1 MAKYTAPAVR
11 SQPYN
16 AALASKPGEMYMQTM
31 GNLGGNI
38 GKGLGAAIGG
48 YLKKRRADDNLDN
61 MAESI
66 HPYVS
71 EMFPEFAGKDG
82 QANLRKALKSGGMD
96 AILQMEKMKTAQQQA
111 KASMQS
117 AYLDQQTKLQSVQKS
132 NDERFKA
139 SLGAIDSTD
148 PAALREFAEDYFSG
162 KSAQE
167 LQMNPAAV
175 EWLKQS
181 GAAFEPE
188 SALDQP
194 GLQMPEPNQD
204 NMWNSSQVRKSLFNQ
219 GEALRQDQ
227 QNVLD
232 NKLTDYTGRF
242 LDRKVT
248 ESDVEII
255 NGMQVISTIDNL
267 GNKVF
272 VSATPVEQ
280 GMPDVV
286 SRFEVGEDGVAT
298 FNTYQ
303 TTKVGGV
310 DKTTLVSSNRV
321 DIDEV
326 PFSAQPDEDVTGG
339 RVIEAVKEFKGDS
352 YATLNHRVQ
361 QQAAFLQKS
370 AETPAQLQEQLQ
382 AMQEKAAKDEVDAAK
397 SIETA
402 FTKDPTGLGENAD
415 TVAKAILARNLLNDA
430 AVTQNVQLAQAATRY
445 FIRLYEKGIL
455 TEADMGSFGSTGLWQ
470 SLREK
475 LNKMGNNVDVELM
488 QQLAQAAD
496 KTLERVGPEVSER
509 VENLFETTAR
519 LYNIPPTRLQQIS
532 SYTDL
537 KNIPT
542 IKPLNWKAADPNTA
556 PRIQQ
561 AGTKE
566 ENEAAAEATTPMV
579 IPN

>member
-31 GNLGGNI
+31 GNLGSNI

-48 YLKKRRADDNLDN
+48 YLKKRRADDDLDN

-66 HPYVS
+66 YPYVS

-82 QANLRKALKSGGMD
+82 QTNLRKALKSGGMD

-111 KASMQS
+111 QASMQG
-117 AYLDQQTKLQSVQKS
+117 AYMDQQTKLQSVQKS
-132 NDERFKA
+132 NDDRFRA
-139 SLGAIDSTD
+139 NLGAIDITD
-148 PAALREFAEDYFSG
+148 PQALRDFADDYFTG

-167 LQMNPAAV
+167 LQMNPAAI

-181 GAAFEPE
+181 GAVLAPKE
-188 SALDQP
+188 
-194 GLQMPEPNQD
+194 PEPNQD
-204 NMWNSSQVRKSLFNQ
+204 SMWNPDQVRASM
-219 GEALRQDQ
+219 QDEQ
-227 QNVLD
+227 QIID
-232 NKLTDYTGRF
+232 NKLTDYTARF
-242 LDRKVT
+242 LDKTVT
-248 ESDVEII
+248 DSDVEIKD
-255 NGMQVISTIDNL
+255 GMRYVYTKDNQ
-267 GNKVF
+267 GNRVF

-280 GMPDVV
+280 GTPDVV
-286 SRFEVGEDGVAT
+286 SKFEFGEDGTAT

-310 DKTTLVSSNRV
+310 DKTTLVSSTKV
-321 DIDEV
+321 DVDDV
-326 PFSAQPDEDVTGG
+326 PFSAQPDGDVTGG
-339 RVIEAVKEFKGDS
+339 RVIEAAKEFKGDS

-382 AMQEKAAKDEVDAAK
+382 AMQEKAAKDEVEAAK

-430 AVTQNVQLAQAATRY
+430 AVTGNVQLAQAATRY

-455 TEADMGSFGSTGLWQ
+455 TEADISGFGSTGVFQ
-470 SLREK
+470 SLMEDVSK
-475 LNKMGNNVDVELM
+475 LTNEVNVPLM
-488 QQLAQAAD
+488 QQMAAAAD
-496 KTLERVGPEVSER
+496 KTLERVGPQVSKR

-561 AGTKE
+561 TGTE
-566 ENEAAAEATTPMV
+566 EEIDAAAEATTPMQT
-579 IPN
+579 PAR

>member
-31 GNLGGNI
+31 GNLGSNI

-48 YLKKRRADDNLDN
+48 YLKKRRADDDLDN

-82 QANLRKALKSGGMD
+82 QTNLRKALKSGGMD

-111 KASMQS
+111 QASMQG
-117 AYLDQQTKLQSVQKS
+117 AYMDQQTKLQSVQKS

-148 PAALREFAEDYFSG
+148 PAALREFAEDYFTG

-175 EWLKQS
+175 DWLKQS
-181 GAAFEPE
+181 GVFLPPKE
-188 SALDQP
+188 
-194 GLQMPEPNQD
+194 PEPNQD
-204 NMWNSSQVRKSLFNQ
+204 SMWNPDQVRASM
-219 GEALRQDQ
+219 QDEQ
-227 QNVLD
+227 QIID
-232 NKLTDYTGRF
+232 NKLTDYTARF

-248 ESDVEII
+248 ESDVDSKD
-255 NGMQVISTIDNL
+255 GMRSVYTKDNQ
-267 GNKVF
+267 GNRVF

-280 GMPDVV
+280 GAPEVV
-286 SRFEVGEDGVAT
+286 SRFEFGEDGIAT

-303 TTKVGGV
+303 TTKEGGV

-326 PFSAQPDEDVTGG
+326 PFSAQPDGDVAGG
-339 RVIEAVKEFKGDS
+339 RVIEAAKEFKGDS

-382 AMQEKAAKDEVDAAK
+382 AMQEKAAKDEVEAAK
-397 SIETA
+397 SIEAA
-402 FTKDPTGLGENAD
+402 FAKDPTGLGENAD

-430 AVTQNVQLAQAATRY
+430 AMTNNIQLAQAATRY

-455 TEADMGSFGSTGLWQ
+455 TEADISGFGSTGLFQ
-470 SLREK
+470 STMEK
-475 LNKMGNNVDVELM
+475 VSALKNEVDVSLM
-488 QQLAQAAD
+488 QQMAAAAD

-542 IKPLNWKAADPNTA
+542 IKPLNWVAADPNEV
-556 PRIQQ
+556 PVVQQ
-561 AGTKE
+561 TGTEKE
-566 ENEAAAEATTPMV
+566 IDAAAEATTPMQT
-579 IPN
+579 PAE